1 MQYIPDINEFYV
13 SNSAFVLIDKLGN
26 YYDCR
31 QNIEIDILYQS
42 NVKKVWVLWLYLYLR
57 FKIDATISWDDIT
70 FIKINDTTRKFPY
83 KCIFKRAYIVNSCY
97 RIIPSFPQYAIS
109 VDGACINR
117 STLNKLT
124 PRKNAYGYHVVSI
137 KDPVTD
143 EYRDVGIH
151 WLVANAWINKNQ
163 NNSAVT
169 VNHKDTNK
177 LNNHADN
184 LEWVTYKNNVV
195 HAKEHGIVGSLFGV
209 KLTNMTTHDELYFD
223 NMTSAAAYIDVDVS
237 VIKSAKF
244 NGNRI
249 IKDIWNIEFV
259 SNGNTQY
266 TAPSSYRN
274 RKIPIEVCKDGELIG
289 EVKSLRD
296 LNIQTGICRAS
307 LSRLLNSNGKYALH
321 GYALRRKSSE
331 PWPKI
336 TNISQYKA
344 VEVTDALGDVHNYS
358 SIKDASVALHLTKS
372 TIKRMLKH
380 PKPDDTLS
388 IKLIST

>member
-1 MQYIPDINEFYV
+1 MKYIPEINEFYV
-13 SNSAFVLIDKLGN
+13 SNSAFVLLDKLGN

-42 NVKKVWVLWLYLYLR
+42 DVKKVWALWLYLYLR

-97 RIIPSFPQYAIS
+97 RIIPSFTQYAIS
-109 VDGACINR
+109 VDGTCINR

-124 PRKNAYGYHVVSI
+124 PRKNAYGYQVISI

-151 WLVANAWINKNQ
+151 WLVANAWINENQ

-177 LNNHADN
+177 LNNHVDN
-184 LEWVTYKNNVV
+184 LEWVTYKNNVI
-195 HAKEHGIVGSLFGV
+195 HAKEHGIVGSLVGV

-223 NMTSAAAYIDVDVS
+223 SMTSAAAYIDVDVS
-237 VIKSAKF
+237 MIKSAKF
-244 NGNRI
+244 NGNCI

-259 SNGNTQY
+259 SSGNTQY

-274 RKIPIEVCKDGELIG
+274 RKIPIEVCKDGKLIG

-296 LNIQTGICRAS
+296 LNIRTGICRAS

-331 PWPKI
+331 PWPEI

-358 SIKDASVALHLTKS
+358 SIKAASVALHLNKA

-380 PKPDDTLS
+380 PKPDDALS